1 MNLRIGLVRWLF
13 FILLLPF
20 CPAPVWAEPPVP
32 RAFPPGSL
40 RSIEDLPVSRLR
52 SQIEQLP
59 GPAQSQ
65 ALSRLQ
71 GFHFTVEDLASM
83 QADSE
88 GGIYYADSFQLEPVT
103 PPSTS
108 ELVTSSIALPVSP
121 FPDGLKFHSRL
132 GAPNVIFL
140 NFCGDSISGTA
151 WNTSL
156 NRTVIPAVAFSLD
169 ADFTT
174 FNDAE
179 QLAIKRIWQRVS
191 EDYSPFDVDVTTE
204 RPSVFTDRTAH
215 ALITRNSD
223 ANGDL
228 NPSSSGGGV
237 SYVDVF
243 TLATYANY
251 RPSWIYFN
259 NLAEDESYIGEATSH
274 EVGHNFG
281 LSHDGT
287 TAGSEYYG
295 GHGTRDT
302 SWGTIMGTGY
312 NRNVSQWCKGDYYQA
327 NNTQDDL
334 AVLSGKLAYR
344 ADDHGDTFAS
354 ATPLLIQYGTNISS
368 TTPDTD
374 PSNTNHANKGVLKRN
389 TDVDV
394 FSFVAASGPVSLAI
408 NPWIMTSTTTRGG
421 NLDIQAELYSES
433 GTLLLTDNSAS
444 TTYARIQTNLTE
456 GVYYLL
462 IRGVGTGDP
471 FSSTPTG
478 YTSYGSIGQ
487 YFIRGTVTASSFIP
501 NPAALSV
508 TVNQPAW
515 GSVSS
520 TGGVY
525 TVGTELQL
533 VATPAP
539 YYQFAGWAGDI
550 SGANNPAN
558 IILQTN
564 LSIQALFGE
573 VLTTNHPTPL
583 WWLAQAGYTGNFESA
598 VDVAG
603 ANGTPVWQSYI
614 AGLNP
619 NDPESQLK
627 LSLGSSPDGTNAVLN
642 WLPVVPGR
650 IYSIETTAILNG
662 PFETLPGAT
671 NLTSGS
677 FIITDSLAPTN
688 SSATFYR
695 IKVQKP

>member
-1 MNLRIGLVRWLF
+1 MNFGMRLFRWFLF
-13 FILLLPF
+13 LLLLPLL
-20 CPAPVWAEPPVP
+20 PAQLQAERPVP
-32 RAFPPGSL
+32 RAFAPGSL
-40 RSIEDLPVSRLR
+40 RAIAELPVSRLR

-83 QADSE
+83 HADSE
-88 GGIYYADSFQLEPVT
+88 GAIYYADIFQLKPVT

-108 ELVTSSIALPVSP
+108 ELVASSIALSVSP
-121 FPDGLKFHSRL
+121 FPEGLKFHSRR

-156 NRTVIPAVAFSLD
+156 NRTVIPAMAFSLD

-174 FNDAE
+174 FDDAE
-179 QLAIKRIWQRVS
+179 QLAIKRVWQRVS

-204 RPSVFTDRTAH
+204 RPAVFTTRTAQ
-215 ALITRNSD
+215 ALITRSTD
-223 ANGDL
+223 ANGDS
-228 NPSSSGGGV
+228 NPSSTGGGV

-243 TLATYANY
+243 ALKNYANY
-251 RPSWIYFN
+251 RPAWIYFN
-259 NLAEDESYIGEATSH
+259 NLDEDESYISEATSH
-274 EVGHNFG
+274 ELGHNFG
-281 LSHDGT
+281 LSHDGIT
-287 TAGSEYYG
+287 GGTEYYG
-295 GHGTRDT
+295 GHGSGDI
-302 SWGTIMGTGY
+302 SWGPIMGTGY
-312 NRNVSQWCKGDYYQA
+312 DQNVSQWCKGDYYMA
-327 NNTQDDL
+327 NNKQDDI
-334 AVLSGKLAYR
+334 AVIAGKIAYR
-344 ADDHGDTFAS
+344 PDDHGDTFAS
-354 ATPLLIQYGTNISS
+354 ATPLLIQFGTNISS

-374 PSNTNHANKGVLKRN
+374 PSNTNHANKGVLESN

-394 FSFVAASGPVSLAI
+394 FSFVTASGLVSLAI
-408 NPWIMTSTTTRGG
+408 NPWIMTSTVTRGG

-444 TTYARIQTNLTE
+444 TTYAGIQTNLAE

-462 IRGVGTGDP
+462 IRGVGTADP
-471 FSSTPTG
+471 FTSTPTG

-487 YFIRGTVTASSFIP
+487 YFISGTVTAPSSFP

-533 VATPAP
+533 IATPAP
-539 YYQFAGWAGDI
+539 YYEFAGWSGDI
-550 SGANNPAN
+550 SGASNPASLV
-558 IILQTN
+558 LQTN
-564 LSIQALFGE
+564 LTIQAIFGE

-583 WWLAQAGYTGNFESA
+583 WWLAQAGYSGDLESA
-598 VDVAG
+598 VDLVG
-603 ANGTPVWQSYI
+603 VNGTPAWQSYV

-627 LSLGSSPDGTNAVLN
+627 LSLGSTPDRTSPVLN
-642 WLPVVPGR
+642 WIPVAGR
-650 IYSIETTAILNG
+650 IYSIETTAALDG
-662 PFETLPGAT
+662 QFETLTGAT
-671 NLTSGS
+671 NLITGS
-677 FIITDSLAPTN
+677 FTITN
-688 SSATFYR
+688 SLPALTSSIFYR
-695 IKVQKP
+695 LKVQQP